1 MLIGKLKL
9 NFEKVIIMSF
19 TTIKSNQTAFLETYL
34 RGTGKT
40 LTSADANAR
49 FGIKNLSARMSELR
63 AAGLN
68 VKTDVATTGKTRYAM
83 TARDVTGSRA
93 KVFVS

>member
-1 MLIGKLKL
+1 
-9 NFEKVIIMSF
+9 MSF

-40 LTSADANAR
+40 LTAADAKAR
-49 FGIKNLSARMSELR
+49 FGIQNLTARVSELR

-68 VKTDVATTGKTRYAM
+68 VKSDVATTGKTRYSM
-83 TARDVTGSRA
+83 TARDIFGSRA
-93 KVFVS
+93 KVFAE

>member
-1 MLIGKLKL
+1 
-9 NFEKVIIMSF
+9 MSF

-34 RGTGKT
+34 RGTGRT
-40 LTSADANAR
+40 ITAADAKAR
-49 FGIKNLSARMSELR
+49 FGIQNLTARVSELR

-68 VKTDVATTGKTRYAM
+68 VKSDVATTGKTRYSM
-83 TARDVTGSRA
+83 TARDITGSRA

>member
-40 LTSADANAR
+40 LTAADAKAR
-49 FGIKNLSARMSELR
+49 FGIQNLTARVSELR

-68 VKTDVATTGKTRYAM
+68 VKADVATTGKTRYSM

>member
-1 MLIGKLKL
+1 
-9 NFEKVIIMSF
+9 MSF

-34 RGTGKT
+34 RGTGRS
-40 LTSADANAR
+40 LTAADAAAR
-49 FGIKNLSARMSELR
+49 FGIQNLTARVSELR

-68 VKTDVATTGKTRYAM
+68 VKSDVATTGKTRYSM

-93 KVFVS
+93 KVFAE

>member
-1 MLIGKLKL
+1 
-9 NFEKVIIMSF
+9 MSL
-19 TTIKSNQTAFLETYL
+19 TTIKSNHTAFLESYL

-40 LTSADANAR
+40 LTAADAAAR
-49 FGIKNLSARMSELR
+49 FGIKNLSARMSELK

-68 VKTDVATTGKTRYAM
+68 VKTDTATTGKTRYAM

-93 KVFVS
+93 KVFAD

>member
-1 MLIGKLKL
+1 
-9 NFEKVIIMSF
+9 MSF

-34 RGTGKT
+34 RGTGRT
-40 LTSADANAR
+40 ITAADAKAR
-49 FGIKNLSARMSELR
+49 FGIQNLTARVSELR

-68 VKTDVATTGKTRYAM
+68 VKSDVATTGKTRYSM

-93 KVFVS
+93 KVFSE

>member
-1 MLIGKLKL
+1 
-9 NFEKVIIMSF
+9 MSF
-19 TTIKSNQTAFLETYL
+19 TTIKSNQKTFLETYL

-40 LTSADANAR
+40 LTAADANAR
-49 FGIKNLSARMSELR
+49 FGIKNLSARMSELK

>member
-1 MLIGKLKL
+1 
-9 NFEKVIIMSF
+9 MSF
-19 TTIKSNQTAFLETYL
+19 TTIRSNQKAFLETYL
-34 RGTGKT
+34 RGTGKS
-40 LTSADANAR
+40 LTAADAAAR
-49 FGIKNLSARMSELR
+49 FGIQNLSARVSELR

-68 VKTDVATTGKTRYAM
+68 VKSDVATTGKTRYSM

>member
-1 MLIGKLKL
+1 
-9 NFEKVIIMSF
+9 MSF

-34 RGTGKT
+34 RGTGRT
-40 LTSADANAR
+40 ITAADAKAR
-49 FGIKNLSARMSELR
+49 FGIQNLTARVSELR

-68 VKTDVATTGKTRYAM
+68 VKSDVATTGKTRYSM

-93 KVFVS
+93 KVFAD